1 MLKTIKQSKWWFYIP
16 LISIFFINKMIQW
29 NFEDEENYHNRYI
42 LSLFLFS
49 INFSFSVNLII
60 FLTILT
66 FFKL

>member
-29 NFEDEENYHNRYI
+29 TNEDEENYHNRYI

-49 INFSFSVNLII
+49 INFSFSVVLII
-60 FLTILT
+60 FLIIKNYFNL
-66 FFKL
+66 